1 MSRLW
6 EALKQHGRA
15 LTTEITALY
24 WAYRDPRTPWY
35 ARAWV
40 VLVVAYALSP
50 VDLIPDFVPILG
62 YVDDLLLLPLG
73 IWLALRLIPKPV
85 IDAHSRPP
93 WGLLCSAGRVRCS
106 LWRSGRSS
114 WFWQCCW
121 CAGPDR
127 PSACIALDG
136 HLILEHPDAI
146 DLDLYHV
153 PGAEENGRL
162 ARKSHARRCAGH
174 DHCPWQKR
182 HRM

>member
-85 IDAHSRPP
+85 IEDARIRAQQAPLGPAVQRWQGAVLVMAVWALVVVLAVLLVRRP
-93 WGLLCSAGRVRCS
+93 
-106 LWRSGRSS
+106 
-114 WFWQCCW
+114 
-121 CAGPDR
+121 
-127 PSACIALDG
+127 
-136 HLILEHPDAI
+136 
-146 DLDLYHV
+146 
-153 PGAEENGRL
+153 
-162 ARKSHARRCAGH
+162 
-174 DHCPWQKR
+174 
-182 HRM
+182 